1 MIPQEFISQQVMER
15 LIDSGASLA
24 DAEELAADAVKHYME
39 IHGSEEPMISYLLVR
54 AQKKLEN
61 NYAD

>member
-1 MIPQEFISQQVMER
+1 MIPQEFISQQVVER
-15 LIDSGASLA
+15 LMNGGASIA
-24 DAEELAADAVKHYME
+24 EAEELAADAVQHYME

-61 NYAD
+61 NYEN